1 LNLADSLPRRIKL
14 FVVGVLLGCCWG
26 VVTKMGLD
34 EVIGLMGDDVEAWR
48 SREQGS
54 KPYVLFGY
62 SQGLRAQAV
71 TLSS

>member
-1 LNLADSLPRRIKL
+1 ML
-14 FVVGVLLGCCWG
+14 
-26 VVTKMGLD
+26 KMGL
-34 EVIGLMGDDVEAWR
+34 EGVVKLRGDDVEAWR